1 MSYPHLFEPLDVGG
15 IRLPNRILM
24 GSMHTGLEARPDG
37 IERLAAFYAERAR
50 GGAALLVTGGFSPN
64 DEGELGPHRAQ
75 FSSVD
80 DRDRHRPVPDAVH
93 AAGGRIVLQLLH
105 SGRYGYHK
113 RIVAPSA
120 VKAPINPAMPREMSA
135 ADITRTIEE
144 FARAAQ
150 LAAEAG
156 YDGVEIMGSEG
167 YLITQ
172 FLALRTNQRTDEW
185 GGSLENRM
193 RFAREVVRTVRGATP
208 AGFIIVYRISALDLV
223 EGGLSG
229 DEIVAVAKAVQAA
242 GASIL
247 NTGIGWHEAR
257 IPTIAQAVPR
267 AGFAWAAR
275 RIKQAVSIP
284 VVASNRINE
293 PGIAEEILARGDAD
307 MVSLARALLAD
318 AEFANKAK
326 AGDRAGIN
334 VCIACNQACLDH
346 YFAGQPASCVVNPR
360 AGRETKL
367 VYTRSSR
374 RKRVAVVGAGPA
386 GLSCA
391 AVAAE
396 RGHEVVVFEKAAHL
410 GGQFNLATR
419 IPGKQE
425 FGESIAYYAERLRR
439 AGARIALNHA
449 PQNEELLPFD
459 EIVIATGIDPRR
471 PSIPG
476 VDDARVVGYADA
488 IAGRA
493 QIGESVVIVG
503 AGGIGFDVA
512 LYLLERTSRS
522 TLDAK
527 AFSIH
532 WGISTGAAAAGGI
545 DGRERK
551 PSRPTH
557 RITMLKRSRTPFG
570 HTLGRS
576 TGWVHRAEL
585 ARNGVKMLKGVEYK
599 RIDSAGVHITL
610 EGADSLIP
618 ADTIVI
624 CAGQEPQRALVQAL
638 EALGRAP
645 HLVGGAREAGELDAK
660 RAMLEGAELAA
671 RL

>member
-1 MSYPHLFEPLDVGG
+1 MRYPHLFQPLDLGRV
-15 IRLPNRILM
+15 RLPNRILM

-37 IERLAAFYAERAR
+37 IERLATFYAERAR
-50 GGAALLVTGGFSPN
+50 GGAALIVTGGFSPN

-75 FSSVD
+75 FSTPA
-80 DRDRHRPVPDAVH
+80 DRDRHRPIPQAVR
-93 AAGGRIVLQLLH
+93 AEGGCIVLQLLH
-105 SGRYGYHK
+105 SGRYGYHQ
-113 RIVAPSA
+113 RIVAPSPL
-120 VKAPINPAMPREMSA
+120 KAPINPASPREMSA
-135 ADITRTIEE
+135 ADITRTIAD

-150 LAAEAG
+150 LAQEAG

-172 FLALRTNQRTDEW
+172 FLALRTNQRSDDW
-185 GGSLENRM
+185 GGSLENRS
-193 RFAREVVRTVRGATP
+193 RFACEIVRAVRAATTQD
-208 AGFIIVYRISALDLV
+208 FILVYRISALDLV

-229 DEIVAVAKAVQAA
+229 EETVTVARAIEAA
-242 GASIL
+242 GATLL

-275 RIKQAVSIP
+275 RIKEAVTIP

-293 PGIAEEILARGDAD
+293 PGAADQIIARGDAD

-326 AGDRAGIN
+326 AGDPAAIN
-334 VCIACNQACLDH
+334 ICIACNQACLDH

-367 VYTRSSR
+367 AYTPVAR
-374 RKRVAVVGAGPA
+374 RKRIAVVGGGPA

-396 RGHEVVVFEKAAHL
+396 RGHDVVLFEKSARV
-410 GGQFNLATR
+410 GGQFNLAAR

-425 FGESIAYYAERLRR
+425 FAASVAYYAERLRR
-439 AGARIALNHA
+439 AGARIVLGHA
-449 PQNEELLPFD
+449 PRDAELAPFD
-459 EIVIATGIDPRR
+459 EIVVATGVEPRK
-471 PSIPG
+471 PPIAG
-476 VDDARVVGYADA
+476 VESAHVIGYAEAISGRARVGEAVA
-488 IAGRA
+488 IL
-493 QIGESVVIVG
+493 G
-503 AGGIGFDVA
+503 AGGIGYDVA
-512 LYLLERTSRS
+512 LYLLERASRS
-522 TLDAK
+522 ALEPQEFSRHWGVSTDHGSVGGLDAR
-527 AFSIH
+527 
-532 WGISTGAAAAGGI
+532 
-545 DGRERK
+545 GRESAA
-551 PSRPTH
+551 PAH
-557 RITMLKRSRTPFG
+557 RITMLKRSHTPFG

-585 ARNGVKMLKGVEYK
+585 ARNGVKMLKGVEYR
-599 RIDSAGVHITL
+599 RIDAAGVHIAL
-610 EGADSLIP
+610 EGADAVVP
-618 ADTIVI
+618 ADTIIV
-624 CAGQEPQRALVQAL
+624 CAGQEPQRELVAAL
-638 EALGRAP
+638 EALGRTP
-645 HLVGGAREAGELDAK
+645 HVIGGAREAGELDAK